1 MLLRAVIHSAL
12 DWSPVRSTVANTDQ
26 TKIVNDTST
35 SRTVGGIASNNGF
48 IERSLRGA
56 GGTTGSTPLLLLAR
70 TLGYVL
76 SDVLFHLSSCELNLM
91 GNLFIVTQLGT
102 WHAVRPNVCGSGG
115 TAPRHLWWG

>member
-26 TKIVNDTST
+26 TKIANDTET
-35 SRTVGGIASNNGF
+35 SRTVGSISSNNGF
-48 IERSLRGA
+48 TESSLRDA
-56 GGTTGSTPLLLLAR
+56 DSTTGSTPLLLLAR

-76 SDVLFHLSSCELNLM
+76 SDVLFHLSSCEPTSM
-91 GNLFIVTQLGT
+91 GDLFIVTQIGI
-102 WHAVRPNVCGSGG
+102 WHAVRPNVCGSGV